1 MKPSLAQTMKEKLQ
15 LPGFESKSPAAA
27 RLSDPIVDTPMLL
40 TLDDTLPYDENPR
53 TTRNPKY
60 DDIKESIRQRGLD
73 TPPPVTRKPG
83 EEKFR
88 IRNGG
93 NTRLAILNELYRETG
108 DEKFFRFHCLF
119 RPWDAVR
126 GEIISLT
133 GHLAENDLQGQ
144 LLFIERAIG
153 VDKARALYEEEAGGS
168 ISQSELSRRLKAD
181 GYPISQ
187 PHISRMQD
195 AIRYLLPVIP
205 AMLYSGLGFDRVIK
219 LLGLRKTAL
228 QCWERNYQQHGNEL
242 PLEFETVFQD
252 VLSQFEG
259 DAEEF
264 LFQRFQ
270 DELIAQLQKPLN
282 LGYEKILLE
291 ITQNQ
296 DQLRR
301 STPILELP
309 QPSLTLGGIPQGVSS
324 TEIGN
329 PPSQNPAQQSP
340 APKPGERFK
349 PTQHNKKAK
358 IQSNRRLRHLHWRT

>member
-1 MKPSLAQTMKEKLQ
+1 MQS
-15 LPGFESKSPAAA
+15 
-27 RLSDPIVDTPMLL
+27 
-40 TLDDTLPYDENPR
+40 
-53 TTRNPKY
+53 
-60 DDIKESIRQRGLD
+60 
-73 TPPPVTRKPG
+73 
-83 EEKFR
+83 
-88 IRNGG
+88 
-93 NTRLAILNELYRETG
+93 
-108 DEKFFRFHCLF
+108 
-119 RPWDAVR
+119 

-270 DELIAQLQKPLN
+270 DELIAQLQS
-282 LGYEKILLE
+282 
-291 ITQNQ
+291 
-296 DQLRR
+296 R
-301 STPILELP
+301 
-309 QPSLTLGGIPQGVSS
+309 
-324 TEIGN
+324 
-329 PPSQNPAQQSP
+329 
-340 APKPGERFK
+340 
-349 PTQHNKKAK
+349 
-358 IQSNRRLRHLHWRT
+358 